1 MEDLIIRGGTIIDG
15 TGSPR
20 YKADVAIKD
29 GVITAIGDLSDDA
42 AKNILDASG
51 LIVAP
56 GFIDSH
62 AHSDTCFLNDTSCA
76 SKLFQG
82 ITTEISG
89 QCGSSPFPRKSETVK
104 KSPAALPLVTLWT
117 NLNGVIMQWRSTKQ
131 CWWGMALCVPQ

>member
-1 MEDLIIRGGTIIDG
+1 MEDLIILGGTIIDG

-20 YKADVAIKD
+20 HQADVAIQD
-29 GVITAIGDLSDDA
+29 GVITAIGNLADVA
-42 AKNILDASG
+42 AKKVLDATG

-62 AHSDTCFLNDTSCA
+62 SHSDTCFLKDTSCA

-89 QCGSSPFPRKSETVK
+89 QCGSSPF
-104 KSPAALPLVTLWT
+104 LPPQSLHLQNYLSGRYLQQQVRC
-117 NLNGVIMQWRSTKQ
+117 WREAPHSF
-131 CWWGMALCVPQ
+131 

>member
-20 YKADVAIKD
+20 YKADVAVKD

-62 AHSDTCFLNDTSCA
+62 AHSDTCFLKDTSCA

-104 KSPAALPLVTLWT
+104 KITHSSSFGHFV
-117 NLNGVIMQWRSTKQ
+117 QWRSTKQ
-131 CWWGMALCVPQ
+131 CW